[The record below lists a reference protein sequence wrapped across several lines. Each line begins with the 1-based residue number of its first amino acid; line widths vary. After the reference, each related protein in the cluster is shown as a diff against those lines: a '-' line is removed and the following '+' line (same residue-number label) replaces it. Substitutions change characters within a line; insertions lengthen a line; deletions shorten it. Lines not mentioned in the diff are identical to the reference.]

1 MGHEIKICGLLL
13 GVAAFLISAAFL
25 ASLAFNSI
33 TFQSI
38 SEAMALAMVVFPT
51 PGVQLALFPSSLECH
66 FPNPLANF

>member
-1 MGHEIKICGLLL
+1 MGGSL
-13 GVAAFLISAAFL
+13 GGKPFLSPAAFL

-38 SEAMALAMVVFPT
+38 SDAMALAMVVFPT
-51 PGVQLALFPSSLECH
+51 PGGPTNMIPFFLECH